1 MSGWYK
7 QQRNLSERA
16 WYKDSLMVHL
26 YHFLKERA
34 YVTDGQYEGKL
45 IRRGSCPVTR
55 SEMSEVTGMSYR
67 TLDRVLKK
75 LISFGEIIVKAN
87 NRFSVITICDYDSS
101 GMSESLFGTTNGITD
116 GTASGITNGIT
127 VGTADGTTHLLTIE
141 ERYKEDK
148 NILVSSLGSYK
159 KEREE
164 ENQAYEIKRRYNK
177 TFDGKLPPL
186 LRLTMP
192 TKLMVGEC
200 LRRFGSQ
207 SIDIVFDQILHESFS
222 LGNNRTGFIANFQ
235 FIFDPKN
242 FQQYLERAQLR
253 KRKQQ
258 EAQDKPQPQQ
268 EQKSVGVIKEEPQRR
283 VVSDEE
289 RKRTLLELIEYIEEN
304 PRSLSCDVL
313 EDAYRTGEL
322 QRLGIEWKPK
332 NI

>member
-34 YVTDGQYEGKL
+34 YVTDGQYEGRL
-45 IRRGSCPVTR
+45 IRRGSCPITR
-55 SEMSEVTGMSYR
+55 SEMAEVTGMSYR
-67 TLDRVLKK
+67 TIDRVLNK

-87 NRFSVITICDYDSS
+87 NRFSIVTICDYDSS
-101 GMSESLFGTTNGITD
+101 GMSESLFGTTDGTTTGTTD
-116 GTASGITNGIT
+116 GTTAGTT
-127 VGTADGTTHLLTIE
+127 AGTAHLLTIE
-141 ERYKEDK
+141 ERIKEDK
-148 NILVSSLGSYK
+148 NILVSPYSSYK

-164 ENQAYEIKRRYNK
+164 ENLAYEIKRRYNK

-200 LRRFGSQ
+200 VRRFGSQ
-207 SIDIVFDQILHESFS
+207 SIDIVFDQIQHESFS
-222 LGNNRTGFIANFQ
+222 LGKNKTGFIANFQ

-258 EAQDKPQPQQ
+258 ETQEQPQQ
-268 EQKSVGVIKEEPQRR
+268 EEKNPVTVSREPPTNRMTQDERR
-283 VVSDEE
+283 
-289 RKRTLLELIEYIEEN
+289 RTLMELIDYIKEN
-304 PRSLSCDVL
+304 PRSLSCTVL
-313 EDAYRTGEL
+313 EEAYKSGEL
-322 QRLGIEWKPK
+322 ERYGIDWKPQ